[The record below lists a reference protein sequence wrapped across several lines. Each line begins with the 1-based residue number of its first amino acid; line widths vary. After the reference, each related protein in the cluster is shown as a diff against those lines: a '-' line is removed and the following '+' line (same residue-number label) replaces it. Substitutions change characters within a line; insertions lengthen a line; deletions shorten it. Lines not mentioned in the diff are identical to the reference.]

1 MDIQVKIEGII
12 GEEVTRITVAKQ
24 LLSWKDGDTITLLIN
39 SPGGEVD
46 ESFAIIDL
54 LNEYRAKAPMVSK
67 NTGDVMSAAVGIF
80 LVPDERYFNPELGSF
95 MIHNPWTETAGN
107 ARELIERA
115 KVLKDIEK
123 RLIALYASRTNASAE
138 ILKSYMDS
146 EIYMEA
152 GDIEA
157 LGFAKIS
164 NEQLIAQKPA
174 WKAVAF
180 IKTDKKMEKEK
191 LSSIEKLVKM
201 LASKFKVKAI
211 VLSDVNGKE
220 LDFGDLTDP
229 AEIVIGVTATVD
241 GQPANGQYTIEQLG
255 QVLVFENGVLIDI
268 QPLPQQQ
275 QQQQGEGQQQ
285 AQEQQLEQLATII
298 TEAYEENKKLRA
310 EVTELRKEIAKIKA
324 VYVGQKFNN
333 NPAGEANEPKKIV
346 KKFNI

>member
-1 MDIQVKIEGII
+1 MDVQVKIEGII
-12 GEEVTRITVAKQ
+12 GEEVTRVTVAKQ
-24 LLSWKDGDTITLLIN
+24 LLNWKEGDTITVLVN

-54 LNEYRAKAPMVSK
+54 LNEYKAKAQMIAK

-80 LVPDERYFNPELGSF
+80 LVPDERYFNPALGSF

-164 NEQLIAQKPA
+164 NEQLSVQKPA
-174 WKAVAF
+174 WKAVAY

-220 LDFGDLTDP
+220 LDFGDITDP

-255 QVLVFENGVLIDI
+255 QVLTFENGVLIDI
-268 QPLPQQQ
+268 QPLQQ
-275 QQQQGEGQQQ
+275 QQQQGEGQQ

-298 TEAYEENKKLRA
+298 TEAYEENKKLRS

-333 NPAGEANEPKKIV
+333 NPASDTNDQKKIV

>member
-12 GEEVTRITVAKQ
+12 GEEVTRVTVAKQ
-24 LLSWKDGDTITLLIN
+24 LLNWKEGDTITVLVN

-54 LNEYRAKAPMVSK
+54 LNEYKAKAQMIAK
-67 NTGDVMSAAVGIF
+67 NIGDVMSAAVGIF
-80 LVPDERYFNPELGSF
+80 LVPDERYFNPTLGSF

-115 KVLKDIEK
+115 KILKDIEK

-146 EIYMEA
+146 EIFMEA

-157 LGFAKIS
+157 LGFAKIT
-164 NEQLIAQKPA
+164 NEQLTAQKPA

-180 IKTDKKMEKEK
+180 TKIDKKMEKEK

-220 LDFGDLTDP
+220 LDFGDITDL

-241 GQPANGQYTIEQLG
+241 GQPANGQFAIEQLG
-255 QVLVFENGVLIDI
+255 QVLTFENGVLIDV
-268 QPLPQQQ
+268 QPLQQQ
-275 QQQQGEGQQQ
+275 QDEGQQQ

-333 NPAGEANEPKKIV
+333 NPASDTNEQKKIV